1 MIDYHSIA
9 TFAVVRILI
18 VEDDIKIGGNI
29 LKGLQD
35 RGYSST
41 LSQTGEEGLENI
53 MVEDYDCVVLDR
65 KLPDIDGIE
74 ICKEVRSNAINT
86 PIILLTAVSGVKDKV
101 TGLEVGADDYLTK
114 PFAMDELVARIQ
126 AIIRRSS
133 FKSQPV
139 IIIGDVQL
147 NSVKRSLEVKGEEIS
162 LSNREFILIEYL
174 MRNAG
179 KPLTRIQIYDHVWE
193 SNIDSKS
200 NLVDVYINYIR
211 NKIDFDPKEPS
222 YVETVRGYGYRFR
235 NVD

>member
-1 MIDYHSIA
+1 MIDYCSIA
-9 TFAVVRILI
+9 TFTVVRILI
-18 VEDDIKIGGNI
+18 VEDDIKIGENI